1 MKPDTCSPQGSRD
14 QLGSRLRR
22 WRAWRRVPGV
32 TLYLLFAVVAVLLV
46 AGTPNAYAQEGD
58 EEEGPTDP
66 LNVQTE
72 VRGTTSLA
80 DIGFGDTRASGRG
93 AVQQFFFP
101 GPGDFQLGEGSRVV
115 LTMSHSNLLDPT
127 VSTVNVVM
135 NDRPIQVIRLDNTN
149 IEPTTYV
156 VQLPQDVIQKDFNQL
171 TLEYNMTM
179 GLECEN
185 PNHPALFSTVH
196 NDTRLVLEF
205 AQNPPIPV
213 LEEPNLVTY
222 PYPFFRGGY
231 PVVAPVTIVIP
242 DNPSSAELT
251 AAYRIA
257 IDLAT
262 RVFFDLALLNVER
275 VSQLT
280 AEERNEHQLIL
291 VGTPQQPLIREA
303 LQGTTF
309 GLNGD
314 QLVRNGQ
321 VLEPEYGVLLLR
333 ESPWNSTLRTLLI
346 TGSTTEGVTRSID
359 AITSPEPSALFAS
372 AEAVLTQPI
381 APPSTSR
388 QFASIFT
395 LGDLGLGDQ
404 TYVGAAQNTYE
415 ILFSSPALAP
425 GASAELDLL
434 ISTPQILD
442 RNRSNVVA
450 ELNGVNV
457 ETLELEN
464 QQAQSASYRVN
475 IPTDLVRIGPN
486 TLRLRSQLY
495 TEDPVEALGPCVST
509 APERL
514 WLTYHAESA
523 IALPEA
529 GGEVTVGADLASL
542 PFPFSGLFGIAE
554 TTFVIDPESPL
565 SLRGGMLTAIAL
577 GRRVNARPEF
587 RVEDSTATSATI
599 GDRHVVV
606 VGLPADAPI
615 NQEIDT
621 VLPLVFG
628 PDGQRA
634 LVEEEE
640 TLTEILD
647 TSRLG
652 AIQEAPVPWAR
663 TRKLLVLSGTDDTA
677 LEWAMESIVSR
688 GFDGN
693 VALLQ
698 SPTLVQ
704 TFALQRL
711 SDTELDERLEERFT
725 AEESRLRTGVSF
737 ALVAVGALVILGVWG
752 LRHRIRFVF

>member
-1 MKPDTCSPQGSRD
+1 MIAL
-14 QLGSRLRR
+14 LG
-22 WRAWRRVPGV
+22 
-32 TLYLLFAVVAVLLV
+32 VLLV
-46 AGTPNAYAQEGD
+46 AGTAGVSAQEGE

-66 LNVQTE
+66 LNVQEE
-72 VRGTTSLA
+72 VRGTTSLN
-80 DIGFGDTRASGRG
+80 DLGFGDSRASGRG

-115 LTMSHSNLLDPT
+115 LTLSHSNLLDPA
-127 VSTVNVVM
+127 VSTVNVVL
-135 NDRPIQVIRLDNTN
+135 NDRPIQVIRLDTTN
-149 IEPTTYV
+149 IDPTTYV

-179 GLECEN
+179 GLECED
-185 PNHPALFSTVH
+185 PNHPALYSTVH

-242 DNPSSAELT
+242 DTPTTEELT

-262 RVFFDLALLNVER
+262 RVFFDLDLLNVER
-275 VSQLT
+275 VGQLT
-280 AEERNEHQLIL
+280 AEQRREHQLVLI
-291 VGTPQQPLIREA
+291 GTPQQAIVREA
-303 LQGTTF
+303 LEGSTF
-309 GLNGD
+309 SLSGD
-314 QLVRNGQ
+314 QIMRSGQ
-321 VLEPEYGVLLLR
+321 TLAPEFGVLLLR
-333 ESPWNSTLRTLLI
+333 QSPWNPTLRTLLI
-346 TGSTTEGVTRSID
+346 TGSTPEGVSRSID

-381 APPSTSR
+381 APPSSSR

-395 LGDLGLGDQ
+395 FGDLGLADQ
-404 TYVGAAQNTYE
+404 TYVGSAQNTYE

-425 GASAELDLL
+425 GAQAELDLL
-434 ISTPQILD
+434 VSTPQILD
-442 RNRSNVVA
+442 RNRSNIVV

-457 ETLELEN
+457 ETIELQNE
-464 QQAQSASYRVN
+464 QAQSAPYRVD
-475 IPTDLVRIGPN
+475 IPTELVRIGPN

-514 WLTYHAESA
+514 WLTYHQDSA

-542 PFPFSGLFGIAE
+542 PFPFSGLLGIAE
-554 TTFVIDPESPL
+554 TTFVIDPENPL

-587 RVEDSTATSATI
+587 RVENTAITAEEI
-599 GDRHVVV
+599 GDRHVVAI
-606 VGLPADAPI
+606 GLPQNAAI
-615 NQEIDT
+615 NEQIER

-663 TRKLLVLSGTDDTA
+663 ARKLLVLSGTDDTA
-677 LEWAMESIVSR
+677 LTWAMEAIAAR
-688 GFDGN
+688 TFDGN

-711 SDTELDERLEERFT
+711 SDAEIEERLEERFT
-725 AEESRLRTGVSF
+725 AEESRMQTAVSF
-737 ALVAVGALVILGVWG
+737 GLVAAGAVMILGIWG
-752 LRHRIRFVF
+752 LRHRIRFSF